1 MSSILQAYARTLTP
15 LCGLL
20 LPYIQGYFFC
30 GFVESVSK
38 KKQYQLRV
46 LRGVKKQL
54 YLGKRKITHS
64 TFAHCQFRYAA
75 LIWLFCKEKHIL
87 KLRKLNHR
95 SLMAI
100 YHSDEPR
107 KILLESRVSA
117 YHFNTSKASM
127 VTLNLFDLISVVT
140 GSFRYNKAHSSLFMC
155 ASTY

>member
-20 LPYIQGYFFC
+20 LPYIQGHFFY

-38 KKQYQLRV
+38 KKQYHLRV

>member
-1 MSSILQAYARTLTP
+1 M
-15 LCGLL
+15 CGLL

-38 KKQYQLRV
+38 NKQYQLHV

-54 YLGKRKITHS
+54 YLGERKITHS
-64 TFAHCQFRYAA
+64 TFAHCQLLYAA
-75 LIWLFCKEKHIL
+75 LIWLFCKEKHIP